1 MYCSE
6 SQDPFPQSC
15 EDHLGH
21 TTVTCIS
28 SFLWQFAN
36 TIQKTAVVQRKICKL
51 KAEQVIVTGH
61 IVILY
66 DHQAPSAKF
75 KTKPASC
82 FSTWT
87 DTSWTMPSATLRKSK
102 WDRRSKPE
110 LFLQNKHLSK
120 LLLNIWISFEYLW
133 LESGDVSYSTLPR
146 SSCETE
152 ASWSP
157 PNTSDGPQASQ
168 FGPGFENGCLGSWSW
183 T

>member
-133 LESGDVSYSTLPR
+133 LESEMFHIQLYQGALVRQKLHDLHLTQVTDHKRPSL
-146 SSCETE
+146 
-152 ASWSP
+152 AQVLKM
-157 PNTSDGPQASQ
+157 GA
-168 FGPGFENGCLGSWSW
+168 
-183 T
+183 